1 VKRVVVIGLG
11 IFGSQLARQLYEKG
25 IEVVAIDKN
34 KDVVQRI
41 KDHSTKA
48 LLADATDKDVLE
60 AIGIDPGDT
69 VVISFGEDLSA
80 STLLTLYL
88 KEMKVKEIIVKVPNE
103 DYKRILLKVGA
114 SEAIIPEREMANKV
128 ARSIISPNVLEYLPI
143 SEDYTICELAPP
155 PGFIGKSLADLD
167 LRKKHQLQVIAIRD
181 VLSESLQLVPRATS
195 VIKDSDALV
204 VIGRE
209 EDIRKV
215 HYA

>member
-1 VKRVVVIGLG
+1 MKRVVVIGLG
-11 IFGSQLARQLYEKG
+11 IFGSQLARQLYESG
-25 IEVVAIDKN
+25 LEVVAIDKN
-34 KDVVQRI
+34 RDVVQRI

-48 LLADATDKDVLE
+48 VLADATDKEVLE
-60 AIGIDPGDT
+60 SIGIDAKDT

-143 SEDYTICELAPP
+143 SEDYTIVELAPP
-155 PGFIGKSLADLD
+155 TAFIGKSLADLD
-167 LRKKHQLQVIAIRD
+167 LRKKYNLQVIAIRD
-181 VLSESLQLVPRATS
+181 VLTNKMQLVPRAS
-195 VIKDSDALV
+195 AIIKDSDVLV
-204 VIGRE
+204 IIGRE
-209 EDIRKV
+209 DDIRKIK
-215 HYA
+215 

>member
-1 VKRVVVIGLG
+1 MKRVVVIGLG
-11 IFGSQLARQLYEKG
+11 IFGSQLARQLYDKG

-34 KDVVQRI
+34 KDIVQRI

-48 LLADATDKDVLE
+48 VLADATDKEVLE
-60 AIGIDPGDT
+60 SIGIAADDT

-88 KEMKVKEIIVKVPNE
+88 KEMQVREIIVKVPND

-155 PGFIGKSLADLD
+155 TAFIGKSLAELD
-167 LRKKHQLQVIAIRD
+167 LRKRYQLQVIAIRD
-181 VLSESLQLVPRATS
+181 VLSESLQLVPRASS
-195 VIKDSDALV
+195 VIKDSDVLV
-204 VIGRE
+204 IVGRE
-209 EDIRKV
+209 EDIQKV
-215 HYA
+215 K

>member
-1 VKRVVVIGLG
+1 MRRVVVIGLG
-11 IFGSQLARQLYEKG
+11 IFGSQLARQLYENG
-25 IEVVAIDKN
+25 LEVVAVDKN
-34 KDVVQRI
+34 RDVVQRI

-48 LLADATDKDVLE
+48 VLADATDKEVLE
-60 AIGIDPGDT
+60 SIGIDAKDT

-143 SEDYTICELAPP
+143 SEDYTIVELAPP
-155 PGFIGKSLADLD
+155 TAFIGKSLADLD
-167 LRKKHQLQVIAIRD
+167 LRKKYNLQVIAIRD
-181 VLSESLQLVPRATS
+181 VLTNKMQLVPRAS
-195 VIKDSDALV
+195 AIIKDSDVLV
-204 VIGRE
+204 IIGKE
-209 EDIRKV
+209 EDIRKIK
-215 HYA
+215 

>member
-1 VKRVVVIGLG
+1 MKRVVVIGLG
-11 IFGSQLARQLYEKG
+11 IFGSQLARQLYESG
-25 IEVVAIDKN
+25 LEVVAIDKN
-34 KDVVQRI
+34 RDVVQRI

-48 LLADATDKDVLE
+48 VLADATDKEVLE
-60 AIGIDPGDT
+60 SIGIDSKDT

-143 SEDYTICELAPP
+143 SEDYTIVELAPP
-155 PGFIGKSLADLD
+155 TTFIGKSLADLD
-167 LRKKHQLQVIAIRD
+167 LRKKYNLQVIAIRD
-181 VLSESLQLVPRATS
+181 VLVDKLQLVPRAS
-195 VIKDSDALV
+195 AVIKDSDVLV
-204 VIGRE
+204 IIGK
-209 EDIRKV
+209 EDDISKLK
-215 HYA
+215 

>member
-1 VKRVVVIGLG
+1 MKRVVVIGLG
-11 IFGSQLARQLYEKG
+11 IFGTQLARQLYEG
-25 IEVVAIDKN
+25 GLEVVAIDKN
-34 KDVVQRI
+34 RDVVQRI

-48 LLADATDKDVLE
+48 VLADATDKEVLE
-60 AIGIDPGDT
+60 SIGIDAKDT

-143 SEDYTICELAPP
+143 SEDYTIVELAPP
-155 PGFIGKSLADLD
+155 TDFIGKSLADLD
-167 LRKKHQLQVIAIRD
+167 LRKKYALQVIAIRD
-181 VLSESLQLVPRATS
+181 VLTNKMQLVPRAS
-195 VIKDSDALV
+195 AIIKDSDVLV
-204 VIGRE
+204 IIGKE
-209 EDIRKV
+209 DDIRKIK
-215 HYA
+215 

>member
-1 VKRVVVIGLG
+1 MKRVVVIGLG
-11 IFGSQLARQLYEKG
+11 IFGSQLARQLYESG
-25 IEVVAIDKN
+25 LEVVAIDKN
-34 KDVVQRI
+34 RDVVQRI

-48 LLADATDKDVLE
+48 VLADATDKEVLE
-60 AIGIDPGDT
+60 SIGIDAKDT

-143 SEDYTICELAPP
+143 SEDYTIVELAPP
-155 PGFIGKSLADLD
+155 TDFIGKSLADLD
-167 LRKKHQLQVIAIRD
+167 LRKKYALQVIAIRD
-181 VLSESLQLVPRATS
+181 VLTNKMQLVPRAS
-195 VIKDSDALV
+195 AIIKDSDVLV
-204 VIGRE
+204 IIGKE
-209 EDIRKV
+209 DDIRKIQ
-215 HYA
+215 

>member
-1 VKRVVVIGLG
+1 MKRVVVIGLG
-11 IFGSQLARQLYEKG
+11 IFGTQLARQLYEG
-25 IEVVAIDKN
+25 GLEVVAIDKN
-34 KDVVQRI
+34 RDVVQRI

-48 LLADATDKDVLE
+48 VLADATDKEVLE
-60 AIGIDPGDT
+60 SIGIDAKDT

-143 SEDYTICELAPP
+143 SEDYTIVELAPP
-155 PGFIGKSLADLD
+155 TDFIGKSLADLD
-167 LRKKHQLQVIAIRD
+167 LRKKYALQVIAIRD
-181 VLSESLQLVPRATS
+181 VLTTKMQLVPRAS
-195 VIKDSDALV
+195 AIIKDSDVLV
-204 VIGRE
+204 IIGRE
-209 EDIRKV
+209 EDISKIK
-215 HYA
+215 

>member
-1 VKRVVVIGLG
+1 MKRVVVIGLG
-11 IFGSQLARQLYEKG
+11 IFGSQLARQLYESG
-25 IEVVAIDKN
+25 LEVVAIDKN
-34 KDVVQRI
+34 RDVVQRI

-48 LLADATDKDVLE
+48 VLADATDKEVLE
-60 AIGIDPGDT
+60 SIGIDAKDT

-143 SEDYTICELAPP
+143 SEDYTIVELAPP
-155 PGFIGKSLADLD
+155 TAFIGKSLADLD
-167 LRKKHQLQVIAIRD
+167 LRKKYNLQVIAIRD
-181 VLSESLQLVPRATS
+181 VLDNKMQLVPRAS
-195 VIKDSDALV
+195 AIIKDSDVLV
-204 VIGRE
+204 IIGRE
-209 EDIRKV
+209 EDIRKIK
-215 HYA
+215 

>member
-1 VKRVVVIGLG
+1 MKRVVVIGLG
-11 IFGSQLARQLYEKG
+11 IFGTQLARQLYEG
-25 IEVVAIDKN
+25 GLEVVAIEKN
-34 KDVVQRI
+34 RDVVQRI

-48 LLADATDKDVLE
+48 VLADATDKEVLE
-60 AIGIDPGDT
+60 SIGIDAKDT

-143 SEDYTICELAPP
+143 SEDYTIVELAPP
-155 PGFIGKSLADLD
+155 TDFIGKSLADLD
-167 LRKKHQLQVIAIRD
+167 LRKKYALQVIAIRD
-181 VLSESLQLVPRATS
+181 VLTNKMQLVPRAS
-195 VIKDSDALV
+195 AIIKDSDVLV
-204 VIGRE
+204 IIGRE
-209 EDIRKV
+209 DDIRKIK
-215 HYA
+215 

>member
-1 VKRVVVIGLG
+1 MKRVVVIGLG
-11 IFGSQLARQLYEKG
+11 IFGTQLARQLYEG
-25 IEVVAIDKN
+25 GLEVVAIDKN
-34 KDVVQRI
+34 RDVVQRI

-48 LLADATDKDVLE
+48 VLADATDKEVLE
-60 AIGIDPGDT
+60 SIGIDAKDT

-143 SEDYTICELAPP
+143 SEDYTIVELAPP
-155 PGFIGKSLADLD
+155 TNFIGKSLADLD
-167 LRKKHQLQVIAIRD
+167 LRKKYALQVIAIRD
-181 VLSESLQLVPRATS
+181 VLTNKMQLVPRAS
-195 VIKDSDALV
+195 AIIKDSDVLV
-204 VIGRE
+204 IIGRE
-209 EDIRKV
+209 DDIRKIK
-215 HYA
+215 

>member
-1 VKRVVVIGLG
+1 MKRVVVIGLG
-11 IFGSQLARQLYEKG
+11 IFGSQLARQLYDKG
-25 IEVVAIDKN
+25 IEVVAVDKN

-41 KDHSTKA
+41 RDHSTKA
-48 LLADATDKDVLE
+48 VLADATDKEVLE
-60 AIGIDPGDT
+60 SIGIAAEDT

-88 KEMKVKEIIVKVPNE
+88 KEMKVREIIVKVPNE

-155 PGFIGKSLADLD
+155 TTFIGKTLAELD
-167 LRKKHQLQVIAIRD
+167 LRKRYHLQVIAIRD
-181 VLSESLQLVPRATS
+181 VLSESLQLVPRANS
-195 VIKDSDALV
+195 IIKDSDVLV
-204 VIGRE
+204 IIGRE
-209 EDIRKV
+209 EDIQKV
-215 HYA
+215 K

>member
-1 VKRVVVIGLG
+1 MKRVVVIGLG
-11 IFGSQLARQLYEKG
+11 IFGTQLARQLYEG
-25 IEVVAIDKN
+25 GLEVVAIDKN
-34 KDVVQRI
+34 RDVVQRI

-48 LLADATDKDVLE
+48 VLADATDKEVLE
-60 AIGIDPGDT
+60 SIGIDAKDT

-143 SEDYTICELAPP
+143 SEDYTIVELAPP
-155 PGFIGKSLADLD
+155 TAFIGKSLIELD
-167 LRKKHQLQVIAIRD
+167 LRKKYNLQVIAIRD
-181 VLSESLQLVPRATS
+181 VLVDKLQLVPRAS
-195 VIKDSDALV
+195 AVIKDSDVLV
-204 VIGRE
+204 IIGRE
-209 EDIRKV
+209 EDIGKIK
-215 HYA
+215 

>member
-1 VKRVVVIGLG
+1 LRRVVVIGLG
-11 IFGSQLARQLYEKG
+11 IFGSQLARQLYDKG
-25 IEVVAIDKN
+25 IEVIAIDKN
-34 KDVVQRI
+34 KDIVQRI

-48 LLADATDKDVLE
+48 VLADATDKEVLE
-60 AIGIDPGDT
+60 SIGITAGDT

-88 KEMKVKEIIVKVPNE
+88 REMQVREIIVKVPNE

-155 PGFIGKSLADLD
+155 TAFIGKSLAELD
-167 LRKKHQLQVIAIRD
+167 LRKRHQLQVIAIRD
-181 VLSESLQLVPRATS
+181 VLSESLQLVPRASS
-195 VIKDSDALV
+195 VIKDSDVLV
-204 VIGRE
+204 IVGRE
-209 EDIRKV
+209 EDIQKIK
-215 HYA
+215 

>member
-1 VKRVVVIGLG
+1 MKRVVVIGLG

-25 IEVVAIDKN
+25 VEVVAVDKN
-34 KDVVQRI
+34 RDIIQKI

-48 LLADATDKDVLE
+48 VLADAADKEVLE
-60 AIGIDPGDT
+60 SIGIAVEDT

-88 KEMKVKEIIVKVPNE
+88 KEMKVREIIVKVPNE

-128 ARSIISPNVLEYLPI
+128 ARSIISPNILEYLPI

-155 PGFIGKSLADLD
+155 TTFIGKSLAELD
-167 LRKKHQLQVIAIRD
+167 LRKRFQLQVIAIRD
-181 VLSESLQLVPRATS
+181 VLSEKLQLVPRAS
-195 VIKDSDALV
+195 AIIKDSDVLV
-204 VIGRE
+204 IIGRE
-209 EDIRKV
+209 EDIQKIK
-215 HYA
+215 

>member
-1 VKRVVVIGLG
+1 MKRVVVIGLG
-11 IFGSQLARQLYEKG
+11 IFGSQLARQLYDKG
-25 IEVVAIDKN
+25 IDVVAVDKN
-34 KDVVQRI
+34 KDVVQKI

-48 LLADATDKDVLE
+48 VLADATDKEVLE
-60 AIGIDPGDT
+60 SIGIDAGDT

-88 KEMKVKEIIVKVPNE
+88 KEMKVREIIVKVPND

-155 PGFIGKSLADLD
+155 TAFIGKSLAELD
-167 LRKKHQLQVIAIRD
+167 LRKRYQLQVIAIRD
-181 VLSESLQLVPRATS
+181 VLSESLQLVPRAS
-195 VIKDSDALV
+195 SIIKDSDVLV
-204 VIGRE
+204 IIGRE
-209 EDIRKV
+209 EDIQKV
-215 HYA
+215 K

>member
-1 VKRVVVIGLG
+1 MRRVVVIGLG
-11 IFGSQLARQLYEKG
+11 IFGSQLARQLYESG
-25 IEVVAIDKN
+25 LEVVAIDKN
-34 KDVVQRI
+34 RDVVQRI

-48 LLADATDKDVLE
+48 VLADATDKEVLE
-60 AIGIDPGDT
+60 SIGIDAKDT

-143 SEDYTICELAPP
+143 SEDYTIVELAPP
-155 PGFIGKSLADLD
+155 TAFIGKSLADLD
-167 LRKKHQLQVIAIRD
+167 LRKKYNLQVIAIRD
-181 VLSESLQLVPRATS
+181 VLTNKMQLVPRAS
-195 VIKDSDALV
+195 AIIKDSDVLV
-204 VIGRE
+204 IIGKE
-209 EDIRKV
+209 DDIRKIK
-215 HYA
+215 